1 VKPAWSAEFSP
12 EALRYPDPIPVLD
25 ELTAEWAW
33 GGSAGRGVR
42 VAVVDS
48 GIDGDHP
55 ALGGMV
61 RGGVTVIEK
70 DGQCTYDDAPHGDAF
85 GHGTACAGIIHSIA
99 PEAELYSVKVLGAT
113 LSGTGGMF
121 AAGLRWAI
129 EHEMQVLNLSLGTTK
144 REFYAVLHELAD
156 MAYFKNAVLVT
167 AANNFPQPSFPSMYA
182 SVISVASH
190 EEKDPF
196 LFYYNPAPPVDFG
209 APGIDV
215 QVPWRGGGYI
225 STTGNSF
232 AAPHI
237 SGLVAL
243 VLAKHPGLA
252 PYQVK
257 TILRATAWNVRHRAG
272 TDSTAGA
279 PDNGSTPPA
288 ERGVGAES

>member
-1 VKPAWSAEFSP
+1 MKPAWSAEFSP
-12 EALRYPDPIPVLD
+12 DALRFPDPIPVLD
-25 ELTAEWAW
+25 ELTPEWAW
-33 GGSAGRGVR
+33 GGSSGRGVR

-61 RGGVTVIEK
+61 RGGVTVVEK
-70 DGQCTYDDAPHGDAF
+70 DGQCIYDEAPHGDAF

-99 PEAELYSVKVLGAT
+99 PEAELYSAKVLGAT

-144 REFYAVLHELAD
+144 REFYAILHELAD

-232 AAPHI
+232 AAPHV
-237 SGLVAL
+237 SGIVAL
-243 VLAKHPGLA
+243 MLAKHPGLA
-252 PYQVK
+252 PYQLK
-257 TILRATAWNVRHRAG
+257 TILRATAWNVRNRAA
-272 TDSTAGA
+272 DHTAGSS
-279 PDNGSTPPA
+279 PNGSTPQP
-288 ERGVGAES
+288 ERGVSAET

>member
-1 VKPAWSAEFSP
+1 VRPAWSAEFSP
-12 EALRYPDPIPVLD
+12 DALRYPEPIPVLD
-25 ELTAEWAW
+25 ELTPEWAW
-33 GGSAGRGVR
+33 AGSTGRGVR

-48 GIDGDHP
+48 GIDADHP

-61 RGGVTVIEK
+61 RGGVTVVEK

-129 EHEMQVLNLSLGTTK
+129 EHGMQVLNLSLGTTK

-156 MAYFKNAVLVT
+156 MAYFKNTVLVT
-167 AANNFPQPSFPSMYA
+167 AANNFPQPSYPSMYA

-209 APGIDV
+209 APGIDI

-232 AAPHI
+232 AAPHV
-237 SGLVAL
+237 SGIVAL
-243 VLAKHPGLA
+243 ILAKHPGLA

-257 TILRATAWNVRHRAG
+257 TILRATAWNVRHHDGAERAPANQAQ
-272 TDSTAGA
+272 DS
-279 PDNGSTPPA
+279 SMEV
-288 ERGVGAES
+288 ERGVRAEL